1 MSDYDLIISNGILV
15 DGARTPRYKGDVGV
29 RGDRIAAL
37 GDLSAANAQQRI
49 DAQGQCVAPGFVD
62 VHNHSDGW
70 LRKIANFTPKT
81 LQGLRQ
87 RSHWPTAFPMRPS
100 TRRPGLTGCTICER

>member
-1 MSDYDLIISNGILV
+1 VSDYDLIISNGILV

-81 LQGLRQ
+81 LQGFTTEVIMAAP
-87 RSHWPTAFPMRPS
+87 WPWAGGAQSPTTYKWVR
-100 TRRPGLTGCTICER
+100 